1 MHRGIFIIAMQMT
14 LEVPVLASDIYSHIF
29 FLQKL
34 GQLQRNSSLVLF
46 L

>member
-29 FLQKL
+29 FYK
-34 GQLQRNSSLVLF
+34 NWASYNVTVL
-46 L
+46 